1 VLLLPAVLLSSTL
14 TLASAGQAAKLPPL
28 PDLPLS
34 TLPSAARDAMSR
46 AHKEAAARP
55 LDATVVGALA
65 RLLHAWELWESAHQ
79 AYTRAQALAPQAF
92 EWPYL
97 DAFVLQ
103 RLARHAEAAERLRRA
118 VAADPTY
125 LPARLKLAEALLDA
139 GDLAE
144 SRQAFEPLLKEPA
157 ALPAAHVG
165 LGRIAAAEGRHAEA
179 IRHFEE
185 AIALFPELGA
195 AYYAVARSYRATG
208 READAERA
216 FQQHQRFGPRWP
228 GIDDPVLGAVRAL
241 RDDARAILAK
251 GIASAQAGDAAAAI
265 AAHEAALQRDP
276 SLVHVHANLLSL
288 YGQAG
293 NWAKAEEHYRA
304 AIKAG
309 FTPADLHYDYGV
321 VLGLQQQWDAAEAA
335 YRRALEANP
344 LHANARNNLGQLLER
359 KRDFEGAAS
368 EYRQATEAQPSFRL
382 ARFNLGRMLLQLKR
396 GQQAI
401 EQFERLQEPRDAETP
416 RYLFALATA
425 HVMAGHRDEGLKL
438 AISARN
444 AALEFGQTDLAAAI
458 DRQLASLK

>member
-1 VLLLPAVLLSSTL
+1 MLLPAVILSSTL

-139 GDLAE
+139 GDLEE
-144 SRQAFEPLLKEPA
+144 SRHAFEPLLKEPA

-179 IRHFEE
+179 IRHFEQ

-195 AYYAVARSYRATG
+195 AYYAVARSYRAMG

-401 EQFERLQEPRDAETP
+401 EQFERLQEPRDAEMP

>member
-1 VLLLPAVLLSSTL
+1 M
-14 TLASAGQAAKLPPL
+14 LAQAGQAVQLPPL

-34 TLPSAARDAMSR
+34 TLPPAARDGLSR
-46 AHKEAAARP
+46 AFKDAAARP
-55 LDATVVGALA
+55 MDVSAVGALG
-65 RLLHAWELWESAHQ
+65 RQLHAWELWESAHQ
-79 AYTRAQALAPQAF
+79 AYGRAQGLAPQAF
-92 EWPYL
+92 EWHYL

-103 RLARHAEAAERLRRA
+103 RLARHAEAAVRLRQA
-118 VAADPTY
+118 IAANPAY
-125 LPARLKLAEALLDA
+125 LPARVKLAEALLDA
-139 GDLAE
+139 GDPAD
-144 SRQAFEPLLKEPA
+144 SRRAFEPLLQEPE
-157 ALPAAHVG
+157 ALPAVHVG
-165 LGRIAAAEGRHAEA
+165 LGRIAAAEGRHADA
-179 IRHFEE
+179 IRHFEQ
-185 AIALFPELGA
+185 AITLFPELGA
-195 AYYAVARSYRATG
+195 AYYGLARSYRAMG
-208 READAERA
+208 RDADAERA

-241 RDDARAILAK
+241 RDDARSILAK
-251 GIASAQAGDAAAAI
+251 GIASAQAGDVAAAI

-304 AIKAG
+304 AIAAG
-309 FTPADLHYDYGV
+309 FTPADLHHDYGV

-359 KRDFEGAAS
+359 KRDYEGAAA

-396 GQQAI
+396 GEQAI
-401 EQFERLQEPRDAETP
+401 EQFARLQQPRDAETP

-425 HVMAGHRDEGLKL
+425 HVMAGHRDEGRTL
-438 AISARN
+438 AIDARN